1 MKIEIKD
8 LDHIHEAAKEFIK
21 NMGKG
26 NVFALLWRDGSR
38 KDNIHQGSL

>member
-26 NVFALLWRDGSR
+26 NVFAFYEIGRA
-38 KDNIHQGSL
+38 HV

>member
-8 LDHIHEAAKEFIK
+8 LDHINEAAKEFIK

-26 NVFALLWRDGSR
+26 NVFA
-38 KDNIHQGSL
+38 